1 MTSELLEDRGLVLQ
15 LHGVLAEIDPVRWR
29 DDAAAALSARL
40 RELQRRFHQR
50 ARLAELSGALDAH
63 LPSLEESATDLR
75 SRWLSFKKQLVPA
88 YEKMAARLRA
98 EKVHVP
104 SLRPTNWARSL
115 LHVVSAMVAV
125 AIIELCS
132 PAVTL
137 AIAVAWG
144 VAAWSMELG
153 RRNSTRINGFLMKV
167 LGPVAHAHETYRINS
182 ATWYATALVGLAAL
196 QQPAVAAV
204 AAGILGVGDPI
215 AGLIG
220 RRFGRITL
228 VNNRSLEGTLAF
240 VVSGGVVA
248 FCLLRAFHPEV
259 AAGAALAVAG
269 LAAVAGALAELFS
282 RRVDDNFSVPVSA
295 AAGAAFAL
303 ALLAR

>member
-1 MTSELLEDRGLVLQ
+1 MTSELLEDKSLVLQ
-15 LHGVLAEIDPVRWR
+15 LHGVLAEIDPVRFR
-29 DDAAAALSARL
+29 AEAAVSLAARL

-50 ARLAELSGALDAH
+50 ARLAELSGALDRH
-63 LPSLEESATDLR
+63 LPTLEEPATDLR
-75 SRWLSFKKQLVPA
+75 SRWLAFKKQLVPA

-115 LHVVSAMVAV
+115 LHLGSATVAV
-125 AIIELCS
+125 ALIELCS
-132 PAVTL
+132 PGVTL
-137 AIAVAWG
+137 AIALAWG
-144 VAAWSMELG
+144 IAAWAMELG
-153 RRNSTRINGFLMKV
+153 RRNSKAINGFLMKV

-196 QQPAVAAV
+196 HHPAVAAV
-204 AAGILGVGDPI
+204 AVGILGVGDPI

-220 RRFGRITL
+220 RRFGRIKL

-240 VVSGGVVA
+240 FVSGAVVA
-248 FCLLRAFHPEV
+248 FALLRAFHPAV
-259 AAGAALAVAG
+259 GLGLAFAIAALAS
-269 LAAVAGALAELFS
+269 LFGALAELLS

-295 AAGAAFAL
+295 AAGAALAW
-303 ALLAR
+303 ALLG

>member
-1 MTSELLEDRGLVLQ
+1 MTSELLEDKSLVLQ
-15 LHGVLAEIDPVRWR
+15 LHGVLAEIDPVRFR
-29 DDAAAALSARL
+29 AEAAVSLSARL

-50 ARLAELSGALDAH
+50 ARLAELSGALDRH
-63 LPSLEESATDLR
+63 LPALEEPATDLR
-75 SRWLSFKKQLVPA
+75 SRWLAFKKQLVPA

-115 LHVVSAMVAV
+115 LHVGSATVAV

-132 PAVTL
+132 PGVTF
-137 AIAVAWG
+137 AIALAWG
-144 VAAWSMELG
+144 LAAWGMELG
-153 RRNSTRINGFLMKV
+153 RRNSKAINGFLMKV

-196 QQPAVAAV
+196 HNPAVAAV

-220 RRFGRITL
+220 RRFGRIKL

-240 VVSGGVVA
+240 FVSGAVVA
-248 FCLLRAFHPEV
+248 FALLRAFHP
-259 AAGAALAVAG
+259 ALGLGAALGIAA
-269 LAAVAGALAELFS
+269 LASLFGALAELFS

-295 AAGAAFAL
+295 AAGAALAL
-303 ALLAR
+303 ALL